1 MLRHLAVSA
10 LAAYAV
16 EVSDEP
22 DQGTDSVRPDKRP
35 HGILSR
41 PLRADRRAGQLRRG
55 GGGAGDTCGT
65 GGLATLSNLQN
76 ATAGSDPSWITGDE
90 DEPSTP
96 ATTQSRST
104 YTISGGRM
112 Q

>member
-1 MLRHLAVSA
+1 MNSIKVRILYGLLGVLTVFCLALSGQVGGQVSSGA
-10 LAAYAV
+10 
-16 EVSDEP
+16 
-22 DQGTDSVRPDKRP
+22 
-35 HGILSR
+35 
-41 PLRADRRAGQLRRG
+41 G